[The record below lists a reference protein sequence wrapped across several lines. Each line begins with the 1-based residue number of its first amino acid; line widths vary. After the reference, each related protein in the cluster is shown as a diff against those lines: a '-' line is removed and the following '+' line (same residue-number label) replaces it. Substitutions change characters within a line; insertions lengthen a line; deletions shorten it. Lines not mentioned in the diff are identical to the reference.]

1 MKALFELILYQP
13 IFNLFVGMYN
23 VLPDV
28 GVVILILT
36 ILIKLALFPMTK
48 KSISAQKS
56 LSELQPKLEELK
68 KKYKDDQQ
76 AMAKETMSLYKEHK
90 VNPLGSCLPLLV
102 QLPIFLALYWVLRD
116 GLTGS
121 NFAMLYNFVPS
132 PGEINPIS
140 LGIIDLSKRSV
151 ILAVLAGATQ
161 YWQAQ
166 MMQSKRAPKEAGEGG
181 KDENMMSMMNKQML
195 YFMPIMTVFI
205 GLSFPGG
212 LALYW
217 FLSTLLT
224 ALQQVVM
231 FRGKDKDKMPPGA
244 VEGKLVE

>member
-1 MKALFELILYQP
+1 
-13 IFNLFVGMYN
+13 
-23 VLPDV
+23 
-28 GVVILILT
+28 
-36 ILIKLALFPMTK
+36 
-48 KSISAQKS
+48 
-56 LSELQPKLEELK
+56 
-68 KKYKDDQQ
+68 
-76 AMAKETMSLYKEHK
+76 
-90 VNPLGSCLPLLV
+90 
-102 QLPIFLALYWVLRD
+102 
-116 GLTGS
+116 
-121 NFAMLYNFVPS
+121 MLYNFVPS